1 MKFIGDDV
9 MISKP
14 ACQTG
19 RTDARP
25 IRPRG
30 TPARKLVAIVALLGF
45 IACAPAFAANTLQ
58 DVTSTPLPDGKVQ
71 VTLKFAQPAA
81 APRAFS
87 TDTPPRIAL
96 DFADTHNGLTQRSV
110 AVGSGSASAVS
121 AVEANGRTR
130 VVVDLTQP
138 SAYVTRVEGDD
149 VIVTI
154 GNGMNMAAAQPAS
167 APGSSEALAPVPAA
181 PPSQMALATAATDP
195 SKAMP
200 MASGN
205 VIQTVDFRR
214 GDHGAGKLVIGFN
227 APGAATSMH
236 NEGDHTIIDVL
247 GARLAA
253 SQARRLDVTDYATPV
268 KSVTTHATPGG
279 ARIDVL
285 TNGLTEPAGYQSGN
299 QYVVEFAPPKQDLG
313 SLIGAPKPVVYKG
326 GRVTFN
332 FQDIPVRSVLQ
343 LLADVSGTN
352 IVASDSV
359 QGNVTLRLV
368 NVPWDQALAVILRA
382 KNLDQRKDGNVI
394 WVAPQQ
400 ELATYE
406 QNIADARLK
415 ELENAPLVSD
425 YIPISYGSAAD
436 IAKLLTSETK
446 TNTAGGGAGGGQ
458 QQRGFLSTRGSVSF
472 DERTNTLLVND
483 TAEKVQE
490 IRQLVAMLDKP
501 VQQVLIEARI
511 VIATDNFARD
521 LGAKLG
527 LESWG
532 KSGRQNVYTGSTV
545 DDVTKLN
552 NSVVAQQTAIRQ
564 NALDQESSCI
574 SDPTSSGCLVGK
586 LAPNI
591 TFPGGLNVNIPATAP
606 GTSSFA
612 LGIISGHYLLD
623 LELSAAQTE
632 GRSETISSPKVITA
646 NNQEALIQ
654 QGQEIGY
661 VTFQNSGG
669 AAGQG
674 TATVQFKDAVLEL
687 RVTPTIT
694 ADDRVFMKLK
704 VTKDAINSFVANPG
718 GGLIPQL
725 DKREVDTSV
734 LVDNGQTVVLGG
746 VYEFTKSIDT
756 VKVPFLGDVPVLGA
770 LFRHK
775 NNQNNKAQLLIFI
788 TPRILNQEKMVE

>member
-71 VTLKFAQPAA
+71 VTLKFAQPVA

-415 ELENAPLVSD
+415 ELDNAPLVSD
-425 YIPISYGSAAD
+425 YLPISYGNACD
-436 IAKLLTSETK
+436 IQKLLT
-446 TNTAGGGAGGGQ
+446 TNMQANSVGGGGGNTQ
-458 QQRGFLSTRGSVSF
+458 SQRGFLSTRGSVTC

-483 TAEKVQE
+483 TPEKVQE
-490 IRQLVAMLDKP
+490 IRQLIAVLDKP

-511 VIATDNFARD
+511 VIATDNFARE
-521 LGAKLG
+521 LGSKFG
-527 LESWG
+527 LDVFG
-532 KSGRQNVYTGSTV
+532 YSGNGHQRLVTAPTT
-545 DDVTKLN
+545 DDVASLN
-552 NSVVAQQTAIRQ
+552 KSLFDEAQAVNQGQ
-564 NALDQESSCI
+564 P
-574 SDPTSSGCLVGK
+574 DPG
-586 LAPNI
+586 
-591 TFPGGLNVNIPATAP
+591 FEYPGGLNVNMPATSP
-606 GTSSFA
+606 GASSFA
-612 LGIISGHYLLD
+612 FGIISPRFNID

-632 GRSETISSPKVITA
+632 GRSETISSPKVVTA
-646 NNQEALIQ
+646 NQQEALIQ

-669 AAGQG
+669 AAGAG

-694 ADDRVFMKLK
+694 ADNRVFMKLK
-704 VTKDAINSFVANPG
+704 VTKDAINKFVANPG

-725 DKREVDTSV
+725 DKREIDTSV

-746 VYEFTKSIDT
+746 VYEFTKSTDT
-756 VKVPFLGDVPVLGA
+756 VKVPFLGDIPVLGA
-770 LFRHK
+770 LFRHN
-775 NNQNNKAQLLIFI
+775 NNQNNKAQLLVFI
-788 TPRILNQEKMVE
+788 TPRILNEEKVQE

>member
-1 MKFIGDDV
+1 MKSIGDDV

-25 IRPRG
+25 IRPPG
-30 TPARKLVAIVALLGF
+30 TPARAPGKKLVAIVALLGC
-45 IACAPAFAANTLQ
+45 IACVPAFAANTLQ
-58 DVTSTPLPDGKVQ
+58 DVTSTPLPGGKVQ
-71 VTLKFAQPAA
+71 LTLKFAQPVE

-96 DFADTHNGLTQRSV
+96 DFADTHNGMTQRNV
-110 AVGSGSASAVS
+110 AVGSGSASSVS
-121 AVEANGRTR
+121 AVESKGRTR

-138 SAYVTRVEGDD
+138 SSYVTRVEGDD

-154 GNGMNMAAAQPAS
+154 GNGMNMAAAPMADTTTTTT
-167 APGSSEALAPVPAA
+167 SSTTTTVPLAPVPAA

-195 SKAMP
+195 SKAIP

-205 VIQTVDFRR
+205 VIENVDFRR
-214 GDHGAGKLVIGFN
+214 GDHGAGRLVINFN
-227 APGAATSMH
+227 APGAATSIH
-236 NEGDHTIIDVL
+236 NEGDRTIIEVL

-279 ARIDVL
+279 ASIDVL
-285 TNGLTEPAGYQSGN
+285 TNGLTTPAGYQSGS
-299 QYVVEFAPPKQDLG
+299 QYVVEFAPPKQDT
-313 SLIGAPKPVVYKG
+313 SNVIGAPKPVVYKG

-382 KNLDQRKDGNVI
+382 KNLDQRRDGNVI

-400 ELATYE
+400 ELAAYE

-415 ELENAPLVSD
+415 ELDNAPLVSD
-425 YIPISYGSAAD
+425 YMPISYGNACD
-436 IAKLLTSETK
+436 IQKLLT
-446 TNTAGGGAGGGQ
+446 TNTQGNATGGGASTQ
-458 QQRGFLSTRGSVSF
+458 SQRGFISTRGSVSC
-472 DERTNTLLVND
+472 DDRTNTLLVND
-483 TAEKVQE
+483 TPEKVQE
-490 IRQLVAMLDKP
+490 IRQLIAVLDKP

-511 VIATDNFARD
+511 VIATDNFARE
-521 LGAKLG
+521 LGAKFG
-527 LESWG
+527 LDIFG
-532 KSGRQNVYTGSTV
+532 YSGNGHQRLVTAPTT
-545 DDVTKLN
+545 DDVASLN
-552 NSVVAQQTAIRQ
+552 KSLFDEAQAVNQGQ
-564 NALDQESSCI
+564 P
-574 SDPTSSGCLVGK
+574 DPG
-586 LAPNI
+586 
-591 TFPGGLNVNIPATAP
+591 FEYPGGLNVNMPSTAT

-612 LGIISGHYLLD
+612 FGIISPRFNLD

-646 NNQEALIQ
+646 NQQEALIQ

-669 AAGQG
+669 AAGAG

-694 ADDRVFMKLK
+694 ADNRVFMKLK

-725 DKREVDTSV
+725 DKREIDTSV

-775 NNQNNKAQLLIFI
+775 NSQNNKAQLLIFV